1 MISICIPVYNRHV
14 SQLAAILS
22 RQLTAIG
29 KPGEI
34 ILLDDGSDEAIRKA
48 NSATTQLPHVKYM
61 EADANYGRIRI
72 RQLLAEKSAYDWL
85 LFLDCDSMIISPQFL
100 ENYYE
105 ELVSYSSYSLLPGF
119 PGLFVG
125 GRIYQPQPPGN
136 CSLRLHWEYGRKR
149 EAIDPEKRNKD
160 PYRGFMSNNFMINKF
175 YFDRLTFTN
184 DWDGYGH
191 EDSWIGMQLE
201 DYKTPIQYS
210 DNAVLHDGLETAET
224 FLVKSEQALK
234 NLHKL
239 QKLVGQEQLKKHVKL
254 FRVYAQLK
262 SLGLLWLPAT
272 IYNMQKKVIE
282 KNLLGCHPSLF
293 YFDLYRLYRFIRIT
307 RST

>member
-1 MISICIPVYNRHV
+1 MISILIPVYNRDV
-14 SQLAAILS
+14 NQLASTLS
-22 RQLTAIG
+22 NQLSAMDQ
-29 KPGEI
+29 PGEI
-34 ILLDDGSDEAIRKA
+34 VLLDDGSAEAFRKA
-48 NSATTQLPHVKYM
+48 NAATVKLPHVKYM
-61 EADANYGRIRI
+61 ESEKNVGRIRI
-72 RQLLAEKSAYDWL
+72 RQLLAEMAAYDWM
-85 LFLDCDSMIISPQFL
+85 LFLDGDSMIISARFL
-100 ENYYE
+100 EKYYDE
-105 ELVSYSSYSLLPGF
+105 VVSYAAYSLLEGF

-125 GRIYQPQPPGN
+125 GRIYQQQPPGN

-149 EAIDPEKRNKD
+149 EAIDPQKRNTD

-175 YFDRLTFTN
+175 YFERLSFTN

-201 DYKTPIQYS
+201 DYKTVIKYI
-210 DNAVLHDGLETAET
+210 DNAVLHDGLEPAET
-224 FLVKSEQALK
+224 FIAKSEEALK

-239 QKLVGQEQLKKHVKL
+239 QKLVDNQQLKTHIRL

-272 IYNMQKKVIE
+272 IYNLQKRKIE
-282 KNLLGCHPSLF
+282 KNLRSCHPSLY
-293 YFDLYRLYRFIRIT
+293 YFDLYRLHRFIQIT